1 MAGSKRMKTEYRNI
15 YYNTDTGKY
24 DIKYNYKVYN
34 ASKQKYDYKAKWKYG
49 IVSMEEAGREL
60 QCLKRGETV
69 RKAAGVTLREAFE
82 MWKNKA
88 KAQDYSKMTIKNTEY
103 YVKMLS
109 EFISP
114 DTRIEDITEE
124 VYEELFSKCRDK
136 YSDETIKTLNATFRK
151 LINLAYKKRL
161 IKENPLARADNMKTK
176 KTEKVRVI
184 TVQEWRKLD
193 EYFSGGNSRNATLRF
208 MLHIL
213 YYTGIRIGECLALTW
228 EDFEEFGRQA
238 AGGETEKG
246 ISSTGE
252 EASEQSGTRMR
263 LNISKTILQDGTLK
277 DTTKNKKN
285 RKIPL
290 SPEVIKLYAD
300 GCRTQSAGRN
310 ERIFAGTYH
319 TYICQITMACRKI
332 GIPHCSCHSFRHTF
346 ISNLMRKGVPLP
358 VIEKVSGDTQKT
370 IFERYSHMFDD
381 DEKLVLKA
389 LEDL

>member
-15 YYNTDTGKY
+15 YYNTETGKY
-24 DIKYNYKVYN
+24 DVKYNYKVYN

-60 QCLKRGETV
+60 QCLKRGENV
-69 RKAAGVTLREAFE
+69 RKAAGVTLQEAFE

-114 DTRIEDITEE
+114 DIRIEDITEE
-124 VYEELFSKCRDK
+124 MYEELFSKCRDK

-161 IKENPLARADNMKTK
+161 IKEHPLARADNMKTK

-184 TVQEWRKLD
+184 TVQEWKKLD
-193 EYFSGGNSRNATLRF
+193 EYFSGGNSRDTTLRF

-228 EDFEEFGRQA
+228 EDFEEFGHQA
-238 AGGETEKG
+238 TGGETEKG

-252 EASEQSGTRMR
+252 EAPEQSGQRMR

-300 GCRTQSAGRN
+300 GCRTQSADRS

-319 TYICQITMACRKI
+319 RYICHITMACRKI